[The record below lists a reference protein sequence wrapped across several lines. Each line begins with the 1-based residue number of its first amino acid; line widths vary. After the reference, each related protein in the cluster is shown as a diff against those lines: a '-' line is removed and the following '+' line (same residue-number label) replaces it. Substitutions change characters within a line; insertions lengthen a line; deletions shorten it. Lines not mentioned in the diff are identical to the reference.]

1 MLQNLRDKSSS
12 WIAKA
17 ILILLLVPFAFFGV
31 EQYLQQRVDTYA
43 ARVSTPPTWWSSAPH
58 WGPIKWWVWEHQDI
72 AADEFRARF
81 EQEREQQRQ
90 AAGEA
95 FDARAFETAE
105 NKRAVLD
112 RMIDER
118 VLRMN
123 ADRIGIAVSDAQ
135 VREAIQSLPEF
146 QVDGK
151 FDPQRYQLALQ
162 ATSPP
167 RTPLQFQQLVRES
180 LQQTLVPERLSES
193 SFVTGSEF
201 ERILALLGEKR
212 DVSFVQLP
220 PPAPDTGAVTGA
232 EMQKWYR
239 EHAAEY
245 RAPETSSIEYVEI
258 NAANLPAPQADEAE
272 LRRRYDAE
280 KARFA
285 AAEQR
290 QAAHILI
297 AVDAN
302 AGAAADQAA
311 QQKAAQLAEQAK
323 RPGADFAALA
333 RANSQDPGSKDAG
346 GDLGFVE
353 KGAGL
358 AKPFEDAVFS
368 MQPGQVSG
376 PVKTEFGYHI
386 IKVGEVKTGQQRP
399 FEEVRDELAREQ
411 AEADGERRFN
421 ELAGKLV
428 DEVNKNP
435 TALEPAARALGLQVQ
450 KLGPFARGQA
460 GVGGLAAN
468 AAVQRA
474 AFAETLVQDGT
485 VSDLIEIAPNHSL
498 VLRVVDHKP
507 ERTQP
512 LAEVRDRI
520 VAGVRAERS
529 RKASAAAADAMLSR
543 LAKGESLDAV
553 AASQGLEAIPM
564 PGLQRGAPI
573 PGPEANEAIFAV
585 VKPAPGKVSAGKA
598 DLADGSH
605 VVFAVSK
612 VEPGSKDEPAAAQRQ
627 QIRSQLAQMKGIDA
641 AQAYVNAVRKQMKVE
656 VAEDRL

>member
-1 MLQNLRDKSSS
+1 MLQSLRDKSSS
-12 WIAKA
+12 WIAKV
-17 ILILLLVPFAFFGV
+17 ILALLLIPFAFFGV

-43 ARVSTPPTWWSSAPH
+43 ARISTPPVWWKSAPH
-58 WGPIKWWVWEHQDI
+58 WGPIKWWVWKHQDI
-72 AADEFRARF
+72 GADEFRTSF
-81 EQEREQQRQ
+81 EQEREQRRQ

-95 FDARAFETAE
+95 FDARAFETVE

-123 ADRIGIAVSDAQ
+123 ADNAGIVVSDAQ
-135 VREAIQSLPEF
+135 VRDTIQSLPEF

-162 ATSPP
+162 ATNPP

-193 SFVTGSEF
+193 SFVTGSEL

-220 PPAPDTGAVTGA
+220 SPAADTGAVTGA

-245 RAPETSSIEYVEI
+245 RAPETSIIEYVEI
-258 NAANLPAPQADEAE
+258 DAANLPAPQADEAE

-285 AAEQR
+285 ATEQR

-297 AVDAN
+297 AVDPN
-302 AGAAADQAA
+302 GGAAADKAA
-311 QQKAAQLAEQAK
+311 QQKATQVAEQAK
-323 RPGADFAALA
+323 QPGADFAALA

-368 MQPGQVSG
+368 MQTGQVSG

-386 IKVGEVKTGQQRP
+386 IKIGEIKTGQQRP
-399 FEEVRDELAREQ
+399 FEEVREQLAREQ
-411 AEADGERRFN
+411 AEADRERQFN
-421 ELAGKLV
+421 DLAGRLV
-428 DEVNKNP
+428 DEINKNP
-435 TALEPAARALGLQVQ
+435 TALAPAANALNLPVQ
-450 KLGPFARGQA
+450 KLGPFARGAA
-460 GVGGLAAN
+460 GAGGLAAN

-474 AFAETLVQDGT
+474 AFSEALVQDGT
-485 VSDLIEIAPNHSL
+485 VSELIEIAPNRS
-498 VLRVVDHKP
+498 VAIRVVDHKP

-512 LAEVRDRI
+512 LAEVRDRV
-520 VAGVRAERS
+520 VASVRADRS
-529 RKASAAAADAMLSR
+529 RKASAAAADAMLAR
-543 LAKGESLDAV
+543 LAKGETLDAI
-553 AASQGLEAIPM
+553 AASQGLQAIPV
-564 PGLQRGAPI
+564 PGLQRGAPM
-573 PGPEANEAIFAV
+573 PSAEANEAIFAV
-585 VKPAPGKVSAGKA
+585 AKPAPGKISTGKA
-598 DLADGSH
+598 DLPDGSH

-612 VEPGSKDEPAAAQRQ
+612 VEPGSKDEPAVEQRQ